1 MAYKETD
8 KFLWA
13 QVREGNHD
21 ALAKLFKTYY
31 AGLFAYGLKI
41 NSSPDF
47 VRDQIQ
53 ELFLTLW
60 QSHNKLSE
68 ASNVKAYLLVSLRRS
83 MLVSRKTRCSEE
95 ISYNTNSDF
104 LVFEPNEF
112 IDKQEI
118 SSKVKSRLLKNI
130 NTLPEKQRE
139 VVFLRFYHGLGYR
152 EISEVVDVK
161 EQSVKNMMP
170 KIFNKLREGLTDI
183 KRDDLSDLDVLL
195 FEFFMLFLKKS

>member
-1 MAYKETD
+1 MANKGNG

-13 QVREGNHD
+13 QVCNGNKE
-21 ALAKLFKTYY
+21 ALATLFKIHYS
-31 AGLFAYGLKI
+31 GLFAYGLKM
-41 NSSPDF
+41 NHSPDF

-68 ASNVKAYLLVSLRRS
+68 AINIKAYLLVSLRRAILS
-83 MLVSRKTRCSEE
+83 SRKIKFSEE
-95 ISYNTNSDF
+95 ISDTTNSDF
-104 LVFEPNEF
+104 LVFEPGEF

-118 SSKVKSRLLKNI
+118 SSKVKAQLLRNI
-130 NTLPEKQRE
+130 NALPEKQRE
-139 VVFLRFYHGLGYR
+139 VVFLRFYHGLNYR
-152 EISEVVDVK
+152 EIGEVVNLK

-170 KIFNKLREGLTDI
+170 KIFNKLREGLTGI

-195 FEFFMLFLKKS
+195 FEFFMLFLKKN

>member
-1 MAYKETD
+1 MANKEND

-13 QVREGNHD
+13 QVCDGNHD
-21 ALAKLFKTYY
+21 ALAKLFKTHY

-41 NSSPDF
+41 NASPDF

-60 QSHNKLSE
+60 QSHNKLSK
-68 ASNVKAYLLVSLRRS
+68 ASNVKAYLLVSLRRAILS
-83 MLVSRKTRCSEE
+83 SGKIKFPVD
-95 ISYNTNSDF
+95 ISNTANSDF
-104 LVFEPNEF
+104 LAFEPGEF
-112 IDKQEI
+112 VDKQEV
-118 SSKVKSRLLKNI
+118 SSKVKAQLLKNI
-130 NTLPEKQRE
+130 NALPEKQRE

-152 EISEVVDVK
+152 EIGEVVEVK

-170 KIFNKLREGLTDI
+170 KIFGKLREGLTSI
-183 KRDDLSDLDVLL
+183 KRDDLKDLDVLL